1 MGASEFLIGQRDS
14 PVTKSIT
21 RRNKMSRHN
30 DGRFN
35 GYNRGDY
42 YYPRTS
48 REAFGQAVSSDEL
61 SDTYARSNRLD
72 RVVGAGAIVVA
83 VLFFIFIW

>member
-1 MGASEFLIGQRDS
+1 
-14 PVTKSIT
+14 
-21 RRNKMSRHN
+21 MSRHN

-61 SDTYARSNRLD
+61 QGLSDTYARSKRLD
-72 RVVGAGAIVVA
+72 NIVGAVAIVVA